1 MGQHTPH
8 RMYPPMNP
16 QTHKIVIDEG
26 HFISNAYTIRS

>member
-1 MGQHTPH
+1 MGKPIAHG
-8 RMYPPMNP
+8 MYPPMNP